1 MSILWGRTV
10 LPVVMLAIGACTF
23 AGLSTFQSIYAET
36 RGLSPNVFFLTFT
49 VTTVTLRFSVAGM
62 IGKLPLGRLALTL
75 FVTTLIG
82 IGLLVLNPGSEL
94 LYVVATVLFAI
105 GYGLTYSTLNA
116 MVVNLAGERGLSIST
131 ASQVFTLAYFR
142 GFVRIPVSR
151 WHINCCLWHRRC
163 HARDGGSGRS
173 QHRNRQSDI
182 VEGGVGDRRPSIMI
196 SVSLPTCP
204 PNQRKCV
211 YASAGSHRYR
221 HRTL

>member
-1 MSILWGRTV
+1 M

-142 GFVRIPVSR
+142 GFVSTSQSPVRHCGGRCRRQTSFDNDFRIAAHVPAQPKEV
-151 WHINCCLWHRRC
+151 CLCKCW
-163 HARDGGSGRS
+163 
-173 QHRNRQSDI
+173 
-182 VEGGVGDRRPSIMI
+182 I
-196 SVSLPTCP
+196 SSV
-204 PNQRKCV
+204 
-211 YASAGSHRYR
+211 
-221 HRTL
+221 